1 MSTWGG
7 CNGGAG
13 SGVVVFALTRGRI
26 VPNNL
31 VSTQDIG
38 TEPAVTFTTG
48 AQNYYQRTLLAS
60 TA

>member
-1 MSTWGG
+1 M
-7 CNGGAG
+7 
-13 SGVVVFALTRGRI
+13 FALTRGRI